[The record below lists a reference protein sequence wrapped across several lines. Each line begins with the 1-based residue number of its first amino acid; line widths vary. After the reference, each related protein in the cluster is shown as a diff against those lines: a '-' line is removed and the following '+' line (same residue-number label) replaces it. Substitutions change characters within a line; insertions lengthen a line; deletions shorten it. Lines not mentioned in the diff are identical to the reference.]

1 MKPIDPRL
9 LRYARATRFFLAAS
23 VALGLVG
30 AGLVIAQAMLIAEI
44 VVGPFQRG
52 DGAGALT
59 LPLGLLALVALGR
72 AVVSWLTELAAHRA
86 SAAVKSELRLRLLER
101 AVRLGP
107 SWLDSQRTG
116 ALTTL
121 ATRGIDALDDYFAR
135 YLPQLGLAVVVPVA
149 VLARIVTADWI
160 SALIIVVTLPLIPLF
175 MVLIGWATQSR
186 MDRQWRLL
194 SRLSG
199 HFLDVVAGLPT
210 LKVFGRAKAQA
221 ASIRAITADYRRAT
235 LKTLRLAFLSS
246 FALELLATVSVA
258 LVAVDIGMRL
268 VHGEMDLFTGLMV
281 LVLAPEAYLPL
292 RQVGAQYHAAAE
304 GLAAADEVFAVLE
317 RALPSSAADGSP
329 APDARGAA
337 LTLDGLVVRHPG
349 RTAPSLARTSF
360 EIRPGETVAV
370 VGPSGAG
377 KSTLLNAVLGFAVP
391 DQGRVLVGGRDLA
404 SLDPESWRRQIAWVP
419 QRPYLFAGTIAENVR
434 LARPDADDEAVRAAL
449 RDADAHRFVSALPD
463 GIETRLG
470 EMGTGL
476 SAGQRQRIALAR
488 AFLADRPVLLLDEPT
503 ANLDG
508 ETETSVVEA
517 VRRLA
522 EGRTVLLVVHRP
534 ALLPLADRVLRLP
547 GPAASPLPASGGDSG
562 RVSVAGARAGAT
574 RAGAIRNPRAEAPVS
589 AMAGAGAGV
598 GVGAGVGNADT
609 GGAGG
614 GVGDADADGVAGGGG
629 DADTDA
635 GPGRLPAAAS
645 GVGDESAAGV
655 VSGVGDESTA
665 DAASRAG
672 HESSAGVASGER
684 PVGVWAGRGPGSA
697 GRTVSRD
704 PRAHAGPGAL
714 ARVRA
719 AARGTRGRFALAL
732 LLGSLALVSAVGLMA
747 VSGWLISRAAQQ
759 PPVLYLMVAVTA
771 TRAFGIG
778 RAAFRYAERLV
789 SHDAVLRVL
798 ADLRV
803 AVYRRLE
810 RLAPAGLG
818 RTRRGDLLS
827 RLVADVDTVQ
837 DYFLRWLLP
846 VGSALTVSVAS
857 VGFLTWVLPGAGAV
871 LAAGLLVAGV
881 GVPLVSGALAR
892 RAERRLAPAR
902 GALSAQVVDMLAGT
916 AELTV
921 SGALPR
927 RLDALRRADGAL
939 TRIARRAAAATGA
952 GAGLSA
958 LVCGLTVAAAAW
970 LGVSAVA
977 DGRIHGVWLAVVVL
991 TPLAA
996 FEAVAGLP
1004 LAVQHRQRVRR
1015 AAERV
1020 YEVMDEPLP
1029 VREPGQAW
1037 GVESRGGQG
1046 RRDESRG
1053 GRAWGGEA
1061 HGGQARREEPLGGQA
1076 WGGEAHGGQAWGEDA
1091 RCVQARREESCGGQV
1106 WGVEPRCGQGRREEP
1121 RGGQAWGEEAHGGQ
1135 AWGEKSGGCQAWGV
1149 EPRGCQARC
1158 GEADGEETWGEEPP
1172 DTPYP
1177 LVLRGITARHPGQ
1190 AAPALDG
1197 FGLELRPGHRVA
1209 VVGPSGAGKTTLA
1222 QVLLRFLDA
1231 EGGTYTLAGRNAAA
1245 LDGDAVR
1252 RLVGLCAQDA
1262 HVFDSSL
1269 RENLRLA
1276 RTGASDGELRA
1287 ALAEARLL
1295 DWVDGL
1301 PDGLDT
1307 LVGEQGARLSGGQ
1320 RQRLALARAL
1330 LADFPVLVLDE
1341 PAEHLDLPTAD
1352 ALMADLLSA
1361 TRGRTTV
1368 LITHRLAGLD
1378 AVDEVIVL
1386 DGGRAVQ
1393 RGTYRELAAADGPFR
1408 RMLEREA
1415 AEGGILVGAGQSA
1428 DG

>member
-23 VALGLVG
+23 VALGLAG
-30 AGLVIAQAMLIAEI
+30 AGLVIAQAMLIAEV
-44 VVGPFQRG
+44 VVGAFQRG
-52 DGAGALT
+52 EGVDALT
-59 LPLGLLALVALGR
+59 RPLILLAVVATGR
-72 AVVSWLTELAAHRA
+72 AAVSWLTELAAHRA
-86 SAAVKSELRLRLLER
+86 SAAVKSELRVRLLDR

-107 SWLDSQRTG
+107 DWLDSRRTG
-116 ALTTL
+116 ELTTL

-160 SALIIVVTLPLIPLF
+160 SALVIVVTLPLIPLF
-175 MVLIGWATQSR
+175 MMLIGWATQGR

-221 ASIRAITADYRRAT
+221 ESIRAITADYRRAT

-246 FALELLATVSVA
+246 FALELLSTVSVA
-258 LVAVDIGMRL
+258 LVAVGIGMRL
-268 VHGEMDLFTGLMV
+268 VHGEMELYTGLVV

-304 GLAAADEVFAVLE
+304 GLSAADEVFAVLE
-317 RALPSSAADGSP
+317 REPSAAGRTG
-329 APDARGAA
+329 APDAREAA
-337 LTLDGLVVRHPG
+337 LTVDGLVVRHPG
-349 RTAPSLARTSF
+349 RGEPSLAATSF
-360 EIRPGETVAV
+360 TLRPGETVAV

-377 KSTLLNAVLGFAVP
+377 KSTLLNAVLGFAEP
-391 DQGRVLVGGRDLA
+391 SAGRILLGGQDLR

-434 LARPDADDEAVRAAL
+434 LARPDADDSAVRAAL
-449 RDADAHRFVSALPD
+449 RDAGALDFVTALPE
-463 GIETRLG
+463 GTATRLG
-470 EMGTGL
+470 ELGSGL

-503 ANLDG
+503 ASLDG
-508 ETETSVVEA
+508 ETEAAVVAA

-522 EGRTVLLVVHRP
+522 AGRTVLMVVHRP
-534 ALLPLADRVLRLP
+534 ALLPLADRVLSLP
-547 GPAASPLPASGGDSG
+547 GGDLAAGIGEAS
-562 RVSVAGARAGAT
+562 AA
-574 RAGAIRNPRAEAPVS
+574 
-589 AMAGAGAGV
+589 
-598 GVGAGVGNADT
+598 VGAVTAVAAVGK
-609 GGAGG
+609 
-614 GVGDADADGVAGGGG
+614 GG
-629 DADTDA
+629 DAMSALPVRRAHAVTSAAVGAVAHDA
-635 GPGRLPAAAS
+635 DVVEDARGSGAGDALGRAGRDAEGAAGAEPAAGKAGSPRDEAHGVADDAAAGSPAATGERPGTDRAVAS
-645 GVGDESAAGV
+645 GV
-655 VSGVGDESTA
+655 
-665 DAASRAG
+665 
-672 HESSAGVASGER
+672 
-684 PVGVWAGRGPGSA
+684 
-697 GRTVSRD
+697 
-704 PRAHAGPGAL
+704 L

-719 AARGTRGRFALAL
+719 TARGSRGRFALAL
-732 LLGSLALVSAVGLMA
+732 LLGSLALASAVGLMA

-771 TRAFGIG
+771 TRTFGIA
-778 RAAFRYAERLV
+778 RAVLRYAERLV

-827 RLVADVDTVQ
+827 RLVADVDAVQ

-846 VGSALTVSVAS
+846 VATAVTVAVAS
-857 VGFLTWVLPGAGAV
+857 VGFTAWVLPEAGAV
-871 LAAGLLVAGV
+871 LAAGLLVAGA
-881 GVPLVSGALAR
+881 GVPLVSGAFAR
-892 RAERRLAPAR
+892 RSERRLAPVR
-902 GALSAQVVDMLAGT
+902 GALSAEVVDLLSGT

-921 SGALPR
+921 AGALPR
-927 RLDALRRADGAL
+927 RLDAVRRTDGVL
-939 TRIARRAAAATGA
+939 TRIARRGAAATGV

-958 LVCGLTVAAAAW
+958 LACGLTVAAAAW
-970 LGVSAVA
+970 AGVGAVA
-977 DGRIHGVWLAVVVL
+977 DGRIQGVWLATVVL
-991 TPLAA
+991 MPLAA

-1004 LAVQHRQRVRR
+1004 LAVRHRQRTRR

-1020 YEVMDEPLP
+1020 YEVMDARPP
-1029 VREPGQAW
+1029 VREPDAAVRQ
-1037 GVESRGGQG
+1037 
-1046 RRDESRG
+1046 
-1053 GRAWGGEA
+1053 EA
-1061 HGGQARREEPLGGQA
+1061 P
-1076 WGGEAHGGQAWGEDA
+1076 DA
-1091 RCVQARREESCGGQV
+1091 
-1106 WGVEPRCGQGRREEP
+1106 PF
-1121 RGGQAWGEEAHGGQ
+1121 
-1135 AWGEKSGGCQAWGV
+1135 
-1149 EPRGCQARC
+1149 
-1158 GEADGEETWGEEPP
+1158 
-1172 DTPYP
+1172 P
-1177 LVLRGITARHPGQ
+1177 LVLRGITAHHPGRRT
-1190 AAPALDG
+1190 PALDG
-1197 FGLELRPGHRVA
+1197 FDLELTPGRRIA

-1222 QVLLRFLDA
+1222 QVLLRFLDT
-1231 EGGTYTLAGRNAAA
+1231 GPGTYTLAGRDVKA

-1276 RTGASDGELRA
+1276 RPGADDAALRA
-1287 ALAEARLL
+1287 ALAAARLL
-1295 DWVDGL
+1295 DWADGL

-1307 LVGEQGARLSGGQ
+1307 MAGELGARLSGGQ

-1352 ALMADLLSA
+1352 ALTADLLSA
-1361 TRGRTTV
+1361 TRSRTTV
-1368 LITHRLAGLD
+1368 LITHRLTGLE

-1393 RGTYRELAAADGPFR
+1393 RGAPHELATADGPFR
-1408 RMLEREA
+1408 RLLAREA
-1415 AEGGILVGAGQSA
+1415 AEARLAAGPEA
-1428 DG
+1428 RTRRIPVPTTV